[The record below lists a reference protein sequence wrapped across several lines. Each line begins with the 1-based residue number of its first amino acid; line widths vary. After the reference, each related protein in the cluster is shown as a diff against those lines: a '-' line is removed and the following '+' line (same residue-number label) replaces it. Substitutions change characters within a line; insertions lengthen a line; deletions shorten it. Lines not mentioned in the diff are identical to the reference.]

1 MMLCDSG
8 YNKII
13 EGKFRSANG
22 QDENG
27 ERKPV
32 MMMMLKVH
40 ISGDDLPGL
49 QPLSSSCYQ

>member
-1 MMLCDSG
+1 MMLSDSR
-8 YNKII
+8 YSTIV

-22 QDENG
+22 QDQNG

-49 QPLSSSCYQ
+49 RPLSSSCYQ